1 MLFSVP
7 EAFRVLLF
15 SFSSA
20 LWWLT
25 FSGAVPVLPPKTL
38 WKITE
43 KWKTK
48 GAGQPSDKYIVIMR
62 ILGVVFAAVGGGLL
76 IWG

>member
-1 MLFSVP
+1 MKQEIIAGIIFCVMGLS
-7 EAFRVLLF
+7 VLL
-15 SFSSA
+15 
-20 LWWLT
+20 
-25 FSGAVPVLPPKTL
+25 LPPKTL

-48 GAGQPSDKYIVIMR
+48 GDSQPSDKYIVIMR
-62 ILGVVFAAVGGGLL
+62 ILGIVFAAVGGGLL

>member
-1 MLFSVP
+1 MKQEIIAGIILGVMGLCML
-7 EAFRVLLF
+7 L
-15 SFSSA
+15 
-20 LWWLT
+20 
-25 FSGAVPVLPPKTL
+25 LPPKTL

-62 ILGVVFAAVGGGLL
+62 I
-76 IWG
+76 

>member
-1 MLFSVP
+1 MKQEIIAGIVIGIMGRCML
-7 EAFRVLLF
+7 L
-15 SFSSA
+15 
-20 LWWLT
+20 
-25 FSGAVPVLPPKTL
+25 LPPKTL

-48 GAGQPSDKYIVIMR
+48 GTGQPSDQYIVIMR
-62 ILGVVFAAVGGGLL
+62 ILGIAFVATGIGLL

>member
-1 MLFSVP
+1 MKQEIIAGIILGVMGLSML
-7 EAFRVLLF
+7 L
-15 SFSSA
+15 
-20 LWWLT
+20 
-25 FSGAVPVLPPKTL
+25 LPPKTL

-48 GAGQPSDKYIVIMR
+48 GAGQPSGKYIVIMR

>member
-1 MLFSVP
+1 MKQEIIAGIILGVMGLSML
-7 EAFRVLLF
+7 L
-15 SFSSA
+15 
-20 LWWLT
+20 
-25 FSGAVPVLPPKTL
+25 LPPQML

-48 GAGQPSDKYIVIMR
+48 EAGQPSDQYIVIMR
-62 ILGVVFAAVGGGLL
+62 FLGVVFSVVSVGLL